1 MVRTKEFLDLVPSAP
16 AEQTRLSCY
25 PGKLRPNMPSPS
37 TGVLLTLTL
46 AAAAAAAPASAQNA
60 TTKPLSTRMIESAI
74 SRQQGVVS
82 SGASTST
89 LESGTLALATQAWL
103 ELYGS
108 SAPSAQVTDFVSYVD
123 EIIASVS
130 AAPAFSNATAAA
142 LLPLDRFSVAQG
154 ILNLEEAP
162 GADGGLTAAEALTL
176 DTLNSSLALQRRN
189 QFGGLFYYVYP
200 YWSYLDGAVSFLP
213 YMAEPSS
220 AYSTADML
228 LQISL
233 LYENCFQESTGLVV
247 HGYDA
252 SKTAV
257 WANNS
262 TGASPYVWGR
272 SLGWYLAGLV
282 NAWETLTGE
291 GGDCADVADA
301 DGCADLLAAIQH
313 QATTLTTNL
322 AKYAD
327 EETGVWWQLPTF
339 PGREGNFLESS
350 STVLYIFSILK
361 GMRLGLLEDEQ
372 PLADVALRAYE
383 YTTNEFVVDYGN
395 GTLGWNGT
403 VIVCSLNSTA
413 TYEYYTGR
421 PIVFD
426 APLGEA
432 AFVWASLEVERL
444 GA

>member
-1 MVRTKEFLDLVPSAP
+1 
-16 AEQTRLSCY
+16 
-25 PGKLRPNMPSPS
+25 MPSPS
-37 TGVLLTLTL
+37 TGVLLTL
-46 AAAAAAAPASAQNA
+46 AAAAASCASAQNA

-74 SRQQGVVS
+74 SRQHGVVS

-89 LESGTLALATQAWL
+89 LESGILALSTQAWL

-108 SAPSAQVTDFVSYVD
+108 SPSTPQEQVADFVSYVD

-142 LLPLDRFSVAQG
+142 LLPLDRLSIAQAV
-154 ILNLEEAP
+154 LNLEEAP
-162 GADGGLTAAEALTL
+162 GADGELTAAEALTL

-189 QFGGLFYYVYP
+189 RLGGLWYYVYP

-220 AYSTADML
+220 AYSAADML
-228 LQISL
+228 LQITL
-233 LYENCFQESTGLVV
+233 LYEKCFQESTGLVV

-257 WANNS
+257 WANNA

-282 NAWETLTGE
+282 NAWEVLTDE
-291 GGDCADVADA
+291 EDGDCKGSGAGAD

-322 AKYAD
+322 VQYAD

-361 GMRLGLLEDEQ
+361 GLRLGLLEDDQ
-372 PLADVALRAYE
+372 PLADVALRAYD
-383 YTTNEFVVDYGN
+383 YTASEFVVDYGN

>member
-1 MVRTKEFLDLVPSAP
+1 
-16 AEQTRLSCY
+16 
-25 PGKLRPNMPSPS
+25 MPSPS
-37 TGVLLTLTL
+37 TGVLLTL
-46 AAAAAAAPASAQNA
+46 AAAATASAAAQNA

-74 SRQQGVVS
+74 SRQHGIVS

-89 LESGTLALATQAWL
+89 LESGILALSTQAWL

-108 SAPSAQVTDFVSYVD
+108 QPSTPSSQVTDFVSYVD
-123 EIIASVS
+123 EILASVS
-130 AAPAFSNATAAA
+130 AAPAFSNVTAAA
-142 LLPLDRFSVAQG
+142 LLPLDRLSVAQAV
-154 ILNLEEAP
+154 LNLEEAP
-162 GADGGLTAAEALTL
+162 GADGELTAAEALTL

-213 YMAEPSS
+213 YMAEQPGGGAHS
-220 AYSTADML
+220 AADML
-228 LQISL
+228 LQITL
-233 LYENCFQESTGLVV
+233 LYEKCFQESTGLVV

-257 WANNS
+257 WANNA

-282 NAWETLTGE
+282 NAWEVLTGE
-291 GGDCADVADA
+291 GGHCGDSGTEAD

-322 AKYAD
+322 VQYAD

-339 PGREGNFLESS
+339 PRREGNFLESS

-361 GMRLGLLEDEQ
+361 GLRLGLLEDDQ
-372 PLADVALRAYE
+372 PLADVALRAYD
-383 YTTNEFVVDYGN
+383 YTASEFVVDYGN

-413 TYEYYTGR
+413 TYGYYTGR

>member
-1 MVRTKEFLDLVPSAP
+1 MLA
-16 AEQTRLSCY
+16 
-25 PGKLRPNMPSPS
+25 
-37 TGVLLTLTL
+37 TL
-46 AAAAAAAPASAQNA
+46 ALATASASAQNA

-74 SRQQGVVS
+74 SRQHGVVS

-89 LESGTLALATQAWL
+89 LESGVLALSTQAWL
-103 ELYGS
+103 ELYGT
-108 SAPSAQVTDFVSYVD
+108 SAPATQVADFVSYVD
-123 EIIASVS
+123 DIVASV
-130 AAPAFSNATAAA
+130 AAEPALSNATAAA
-142 LLPLDRFSVAQG
+142 LLPLDRLSIAQA
-154 ILNLEEAP
+154 ILGLGDAP
-162 GADGGLTAAEALTL
+162 GADELTAAEALTL

-189 QFGGLFYYVYP
+189 QLGGLWYYVYP
-200 YWSYLDGAVSFLP
+200 YWSYLDGAASFLP
-213 YMAEPSS
+213 YMAEPST
-220 AYSTADML
+220 AYSAADML
-228 LQISL
+228 LQITL
-233 LYENCFQESTGLVV
+233 LYDRCFQGSTGLVV

-252 SKTAV
+252 SGAAV

-272 SLGWYLAGLV
+272 SLGWYLTGLV
-282 NAWETLTGE
+282 NAWEVLTDEE
-291 GGDCADVADA
+291 GGDCGAGADG
-301 DGCADLLAAIQH
+301 DGCADLLAAVRH
-313 QATTLTTNL
+313 QATTLMTNL
-322 AKYAD
+322 AQYAD

-350 STVLYIFSILK
+350 STALYIFSILK
-361 GMRLGLLEDEQ
+361 GLRLGLLEDEQ

-383 YTTNEFVVDYGN
+383 YTASEFVVDYGN

>member
-1 MVRTKEFLDLVPSAP
+1 
-16 AEQTRLSCY
+16 
-25 PGKLRPNMPSPS
+25 MPSPS
-37 TGVLLTLTL
+37 TGVLLTL
-46 AAAAAAAPASAQNA
+46 AAAATASASAQNA

-74 SRQQGVVS
+74 SRQHGVVS

-89 LESGTLALATQAWL
+89 LESGVLALSTQAWL
-103 ELYGS
+103 GLYGS
-108 SAPSAQVTDFVSYVD
+108 SPSPPDQVADFVSYVN

-130 AAPAFSNATAAA
+130 AAPAFSNVTAAA
-142 LLPLDRFSVAQG
+142 LLPLDRLSIAQA

-162 GADGGLTAAEALTL
+162 GADGELTAAEALTL

-189 QFGGLFYYVYP
+189 QFGGLWYYVYP

-220 AYSTADML
+220 AYSAADML
-228 LQISL
+228 LQITL
-233 LYENCFQESTGLVV
+233 LYEKCFQESTGLVV

-257 WANNS
+257 WANNA

-282 NAWETLTGE
+282 NAWEVLTDE
-291 GGDCADVADA
+291 GGDCGNNRTGAG
-301 DGCADLLAAIQH
+301 GCADLLAAIQH

-322 AKYAD
+322 VQYAD

-361 GMRLGLLEDEQ
+361 GLRLGLLEDDQ
-372 PLADVALRAYE
+372 PLADVALRAYD
-383 YTTNEFVVDYGN
+383 YAASEFVVDYGN

>member
-1 MVRTKEFLDLVPSAP
+1 MLSPSA
-16 AEQTRLSCY
+16 
-25 PGKLRPNMPSPS
+25 
-37 TGVLLTLTL
+37 GVLLTL
-46 AAAAAAAPASAQNA
+46 AAATASASAHNA

-74 SRQQGVVS
+74 SRQQGVVA
-82 SGASTST
+82 SGESTST
-89 LESGTLALATQAWL
+89 LESGILALSTQAWL
-103 ELYGS
+103 DLYGS
-108 SAPSAQVTDFVSYVD
+108 SSSTPPGQVADFASYVD

-142 LLPLDRFSVAQG
+142 LLPLDRLSIAQA
-154 ILNLEEAP
+154 ILGLEEAP
-162 GADGGLTAAEALTL
+162 GGGELTAAEALAL

-189 QFGGLFYYVYP
+189 QLGGLFYYVYP

-213 YMAEPSS
+213 YMAEPSA
-220 AYSTADML
+220 AYSAADML
-228 LQISL
+228 LQITL
-233 LYENCFQESTGLVV
+233 LYERCFQESTGLVV

-252 SKTAV
+252 SRTAV
-257 WANNS
+257 WANNA

-282 NAWETLTGE
+282 NAWEVLTDEE
-291 GGDCADVADA
+291 GGDCAGGGGAED
-301 DGCADLLAAIQH
+301 DGCADLLAAIRH
-313 QATTLTTNL
+313 QAATLTTNL
-322 AKYAD
+322 ARYAD

-361 GMRLGLLEDEQ
+361 GQRLGLLEDDQ
-372 PLADVALRAYE
+372 PLADVALRAYG
-383 YTTNEFVVDYGN
+383 YTASEFVVDYGN

-421 PIVFD
+421 PVVFN

>member
-1 MVRTKEFLDLVPSAP
+1 
-16 AEQTRLSCY
+16 
-25 PGKLRPNMPSPS
+25 MPSPS
-37 TGVLLTLTL
+37 AGVLLTL
-46 AAAAAAAPASAQNA
+46 AAAAACASAQNA

-74 SRQQGVVS
+74 SRQHGIVS

-89 LESGTLALATQAWL
+89 LESGILALSTQAWL

-108 SAPSAQVTDFVSYVD
+108 SPSTPPGQVADFISYAD

-142 LLPLDRFSVAQG
+142 LLPLDRLSVAQAV
-154 ILNLEEAP
+154 LNLEEAP
-162 GADGGLTAAEALTL
+162 GAGGGGLTAAEALTL

-189 QFGGLFYYVYP
+189 QFGGLWYYVYP

-213 YMAEPSS
+213 YMAEQPGGGGG
-220 AYSTADML
+220 AYSAADML
-228 LQISL
+228 LQITL
-233 LYENCFQESTGLVV
+233 LYEKCFQESTGLVV

-257 WANNS
+257 WANNA

-282 NAWETLTGE
+282 NAWEVLTAE
-291 GGDCADVADA
+291 GGDCVDSGTGAG
-301 DGCADLLAAIQH
+301 DGCADLLAAIQY
-313 QATTLTTNL
+313 QATTLMTNL
-322 AKYAD
+322 VQYAD

-361 GMRLGLLEDEQ
+361 GLRLGLLEDEQ
-372 PLADVALRAYE
+372 PLADVALRAYD

>member
-1 MVRTKEFLDLVPSAP
+1 
-16 AEQTRLSCY
+16 
-25 PGKLRPNMPSPS
+25 MPSPS
-37 TGVLLTLTL
+37 TGVVFLTL
-46 AAAAAAAPASAQNA
+46 ALATASASGQNA
-60 TTKPLSTRMIESAI
+60 TTNKPLSTRMIESAI

-89 LESGTLALATQAWL
+89 LESGILALATQAWL
-103 ELYGS
+103 DLYGNPS
-108 SAPSAQVTDFVSYVD
+108 SSSSPSDDQAADFAAYVD
-123 EIIASVS
+123 EIISSVTSSAS
-130 AAPAFSNATAAA
+130 FTNATAAA
-142 LLPLDRFSVAQG
+142 LLPLDRLSVAQATV
-154 ILNLEEAP
+154 NLEGEERA
-162 GADGGLTAAEALTL
+162 GAGGDELTATELQALGA
-176 DTLNSSLALQRRN
+176 LNSSLALQRRN
-189 QFGGLFYYVYP
+189 QFGGLWYYVYP

-213 YMAEPSS
+213 YMAEPSTDHS
-220 AYSTADML
+220 VGDML
-228 LQISL
+228 LQITL
-233 LYENCFQESTGLVV
+233 LYEKCFQNATGLVV

-257 WANNS
+257 WANNA

-282 NAWETLTGE
+282 NAWEVLTTE
-291 GGDCADVADA
+291 GGDCEGGGAEGNAGGA
-301 DGCADLLAAIQH
+301 DGCAGLLAAIQC
-313 QATTLTTNL
+313 QANTLTTNL
-322 AKYAD
+322 IRYAD
-327 EETGVWWQLPTF
+327 RETGVWWQLPTF

-350 STVLYIFSILK
+350 STALYIFSILK
-361 GMRLGLLEDEQ
+361 GLRLGLLGDEK
-372 PLADVALRAYE
+372 PLADVALRAYD
-383 YTTNEFVVDYGN
+383 YTASEFVIDYGN

-421 PIVFD
+421 PIVFN

>member
-1 MVRTKEFLDLVPSAP
+1 
-16 AEQTRLSCY
+16 
-25 PGKLRPNMPSPS
+25 MPSPS
-37 TGVLLTLTL
+37 TGVLLTL
-46 AAAAAAAPASAQNA
+46 AAAAATASASAQNA

-74 SRQQGVVS
+74 SRQHGVVS

-89 LESGTLALATQAWL
+89 LESGILALSTQAWL

-108 SAPSAQVTDFVSYVD
+108 SPSPPDQVADFVSYVD

-142 LLPLDRFSVAQG
+142 LLPLDRLSIAQAV
-154 ILNLEEAP
+154 LNLEEAP
-162 GADGGLTAAEALTL
+162 GADGELTAAEALTL

-220 AYSTADML
+220 AYSAADML
-228 LQISL
+228 LQITL
-233 LYENCFQESTGLVV
+233 LYEKCFQESTGLVV

-257 WANNS
+257 WANNA

-282 NAWETLTGE
+282 NAWEVLTGD
-291 GGDCADVADA
+291 GGDCVDSGAGAE

-322 AKYAD
+322 VQYAD

-361 GMRLGLLEDEQ
+361 GLRLGLLEDDQ
-372 PLADVALRAYE
+372 PLADVALRAYD
-383 YTTNEFVVDYGN
+383 YTASEFVVDYGN

>member
-1 MVRTKEFLDLVPSAP
+1 
-16 AEQTRLSCY
+16 
-25 PGKLRPNMPSPS
+25 MPPPS
-37 TGVLLTLTL
+37 TGVAALLAL
-46 AAAAAAAPASAQNA
+46 ALATAPASAQNA
-60 TTKPLSTRMIESAI
+60 TTDKPLSTRMIESAI
-74 SRQQGVVS
+74 SRQHGVVS

-89 LESGTLALATQAWL
+89 LESGTLALSTQAWL

-108 SAPSAQVTDFVSYVD
+108 SAPSTQVADFVSYVD

-130 AAPAFSNATAAA
+130 AEPAFSNATAAA
-142 LLPLDRFSVAQG
+142 LLPLDRLSIAQA
-154 ILNLEEAP
+154 ILGLGDAP
-162 GADGGLTAAEALTL
+162 GDGGELSAAEALTL
-176 DTLNSSLALQRRN
+176 GALNSSLALQRRN
-189 QFGGLFYYVYP
+189 QFDGFWYYVYP
-200 YWSYLDGAVSFLP
+200 YWSYLDGAASFLP

-220 AYSTADML
+220 AAYSKADML

-233 LYENCFQESTGLVV
+233 LYDKCFQNSTGLVV

-257 WANNS
+257 WANNA

-272 SLGWYLAGLV
+272 SLGWYLSGLV
-282 NAWETLTGE
+282 NAWEVLTDE
-291 GGDCADVADA
+291 GGDCGDRAD
-301 DGCADLLAAIQH
+301 DGCADLLAAIQQ
-313 QATTLTTNL
+313 QATTLMTNL
-322 AKYAD
+322 VQYAD

-350 STVLYIFSILK
+350 STALYIFSILK
-361 GMRLGLLEDEQ
+361 GLRLGLLEDDQ

-383 YTTNEFVVDYGN
+383 YTTTEFVVDYGN

>member
-1 MVRTKEFLDLVPSAP
+1 
-16 AEQTRLSCY
+16 
-25 PGKLRPNMPSPS
+25 MPSPS
-37 TGVLLTLTL
+37 TAGVLLTLAL
-46 AAAAAAAPASAQNA
+46 ATAPASAQNA
-60 TTKPLSTRMIESAI
+60 TSKPLSTRMIESAI
-74 SRQQGVVS
+74 SRQHGVVS

-89 LESGTLALATQAWL
+89 LESGILALSTQAWL
-103 ELYGS
+103 DLYAS
-108 SAPSAQVTDFVSYVD
+108 SSSPSPPGQEAADFASYVD
-123 EIIASVS
+123 DIIATVS
-130 AAPAFSNATAAA
+130 APPAFSNATAAA
-142 LLPLDRFSVAQG
+142 LLPLDRLSVAQA
-154 ILNLEEAP
+154 ILNLEDAL
-162 GADGGLTAAEALTL
+162 GAGGGGLTAAEALTL

-189 QFGGLFYYVYP
+189 QLGGLWYYVYP

-220 AYSTADML
+220 SYSAADML
-228 LQISL
+228 LQITL
-233 LYENCFQESTGLVV
+233 LYERCFQESTGLVV

-257 WANNS
+257 WANNA

-282 NAWETLTGE
+282 NAWEVLTGE
-291 GGDCADVADA
+291 ESGDCSGGEATASDG
-301 DGCADLLAAIQH
+301 GCADLLAAIRH
-313 QATTLTTNL
+313 QASTLTANL
-322 AKYAD
+322 ARYAD

-350 STVLYIFSILK
+350 STALYIFSILK
-361 GMRLGLLEDEQ
+361 GLRLGLLEDDEQ
-372 PLADVALRAYE
+372 PLADVALRAYD
-383 YTTNEFVVDYGN
+383 YTASEFVVDYGN

>member
-1 MVRTKEFLDLVPSAP
+1 
-16 AEQTRLSCY
+16 
-25 PGKLRPNMPSPS
+25 MPSLRR
-37 TGVLLTLTL
+37 TGVLLTLAGVTAPTTT
-46 AAAAAAAPASAQNA
+46 AAAQNA

-74 SRQQGVVS
+74 SRKHGVVS

-89 LESGTLALATQAWL
+89 LESGILALSTQAWL
-103 ELYGS
+103 ELYGDASS
-108 SAPSAQVTDFVSYVD
+108 SAPAPQGQVASFASYVD
-123 EIIASVS
+123 DIIAGVTS
-130 AAPAFSNATAAA
+130 APAFSNATAAA
-142 LLPLDRFSVAQG
+142 LLPLDRLSVAQAL
-154 ILNLEEAP
+154 LNLEA
-162 GADGGLTAAEALTL
+162 GNGGGGLTPSEAVAL

-189 QFGGLFYYVYP
+189 RAGGLFYYVYP

-213 YMAEPSS
+213 YMAEEQEQGPP
-220 AYSTADML
+220 AADML

-257 WANNS
+257 WANNA

-282 NAWETLTGE
+282 NAWEILTAGGGCGDGDGE
-291 GGDCADVADA
+291 GCA
-301 DGCADLLAAIQH
+301 GGGSCAELLAAIKD
-313 QATTLTTNL
+313 QASTLTANI
-322 AKYAD
+322 ARYAD

-350 STVLYIFSILK
+350 STALYIFSILK
-361 GMRLGLLEDEQ
+361 GLRLGLLEDNGTTSSSNSREQ
-372 PLADVALRAYE
+372 PLNLADVALRAYD
-383 YTTNEFVVDYGN
+383 YTVSEFVVDYGN

-421 PIVFD
+421 PVVFD

-444 GA
+444 AA

>member
-1 MVRTKEFLDLVPSAP
+1 
-16 AEQTRLSCY
+16 
-25 PGKLRPNMPSPS
+25 MPSPS
-37 TGVLLTLTL
+37 TGVLLTL
-46 AAAAAAAPASAQNA
+46 AAAAPCASAQNA
-60 TTKPLSTRMIESAI
+60 TSKPLSTRMIESAI
-74 SRQQGVVS
+74 RRQHGVVS

-89 LESGTLALATQAWL
+89 LESGILALSTQAWL

-108 SAPSAQVTDFVSYVD
+108 SPSTPQEQVADFVSYVD

-130 AAPAFSNATAAA
+130 AAPAFSNATAAT
-142 LLPLDRFSVAQG
+142 LLPLDRLSVAQAV
-154 ILNLEEAP
+154 LNLEEAP
-162 GADGGLTAAEALTL
+162 GADGELTAAEALTL

-189 QFGGLFYYVYP
+189 QFGGLWYYVYP

-220 AYSTADML
+220 AYSAADML
-228 LQISL
+228 LQITL
-233 LYENCFQESTGLVV
+233 LYEKCFQESTGLVV

-257 WANNS
+257 WANNA

-282 NAWETLTGE
+282 NAWEVLTGE
-291 GGDCADVADA
+291 GGDCGGSGARAY
-301 DGCADLLAAIQH
+301 DGCADLLAAIQR

-322 AKYAD
+322 VQYAD

-361 GMRLGLLEDEQ
+361 GLRLGLLEDDQ
-372 PLADVALRAYE
+372 PLADVALRAYD
-383 YTTNEFVVDYGN
+383 YTASEFVVDYGN

>member
-1 MVRTKEFLDLVPSAP
+1 M
-16 AEQTRLSCY
+16 LS
-25 PGKLRPNMPSPS
+25 PR
-37 TGVLLTLTL
+37 TGVLLTLGAVT
-46 AAAAAAAPASAQNA
+46 ASASAQDA
-60 TTKPLSTRMIESAI
+60 ITKPLSTRMIESAI
-74 SRQQGVVS
+74 GRQHGVVS

-89 LESGTLALATQAWL
+89 LESGVLALATQAWL
-103 ELYGS
+103 KLYGDD
-108 SAPSAQVTDFVSYVD
+108 PSTPSEQVTDFASYVD
-123 EIIASVS
+123 DIIASVTS
-130 AAPAFSNATAAA
+130 APAFSNATAAA
-142 LLPLDRFSVAQG
+142 LQSLDRLTIAQA
-154 ILNLEEAP
+154 ITNLEEAP
-162 GADGGLTAAEALTL
+162 GAAGRLTATESLAL

-189 QFGGLFYYVYP
+189 QAGGLFYYVYP
-200 YWSYLDGAVSFLP
+200 YWSYLDGAAAFLP
-213 YMAEPSS
+213 YMAEEPSA
-220 AYSTADML
+220 AYSAADML
-228 LQISL
+228 LQITL
-233 LYENCFQESTGLVV
+233 LYQACFQESTGLAV

-257 WANNS
+257 WANNA

-282 NAWETLTGE
+282 DAWEVLT
-291 GGDCADVADA
+291 A
-301 DGCADLLAAIQH
+301 DGEDGGCAGAGGGADGSCAGLLAAIKD
-313 QATTLTTNL
+313 QASTLMTNI
-322 AKYAD
+322 AQYAD

-350 STVLYIFSILK
+350 STALYIFSILK
-361 GMRLGLLEDEQ
+361 ALRLGLLEENQ
-372 PLADVALRAYE
+372 PLADVALRAYD
-383 YTTNEFVVDYGN
+383 YTANEFVVDYGN

>member
-1 MVRTKEFLDLVPSAP
+1 
-16 AEQTRLSCY
+16 
-25 PGKLRPNMPSPS
+25 MPSPS

-46 AAAAAAAPASAQNA
+46 AAGAAAAPASAQNA

-74 SRQQGVVS
+74 SRQHGVVS

-89 LESGTLALATQAWL
+89 LESGILALATQAWL

-108 SAPSAQVTDFVSYVD
+108 HPTTRQGQVTDFVSYVD

-162 GADGGLTAAEALTL
+162 GADGELTAAEALTL

-189 QFGGLFYYVYP
+189 LFGGLFYYVYP

-220 AYSTADML
+220 EYSAADML
-228 LQISL
+228 LQITL
-233 LYENCFQESTGLVV
+233 LYENCFQESTGLVA

-257 WANNS
+257 WANNA

-282 NAWETLTGE
+282 NAWEVLTGE
-291 GGDCADVADA
+291 GGDCAGGADA
-301 DGCADLLAAIQH
+301 DGCADLLAAIQR
-313 QATTLTTNL
+313 QATTLMTNL
-322 AKYAD
+322 VQYAD

-361 GMRLGLLEDEQ
+361 GLRLGLLEEDDQ

-383 YTTNEFVVDYGN
+383 YTASEFVVDYGN